1 MTSLYERLGGQ
12 AAISATVDLMY
23 QKILADNRISHFFRG
38 VNMDHL
44 RAKQKAFL
52 AMAFGGPSNYTGKDL
67 REGHKYL
74 VVRGLTDKHF
84 DAVGEHIQAAL
95 KELGVAEPLI
105 AEVLAIAESV
115 RDQVLNKKPA
125 TAAIL

>member
-1 MTSLYERLGGQ
+1 MASLYERLGGH
-12 AAISATVDLMY
+12 AAINAAVDLMY

-52 AMAFGGPSNYTGKDL
+52 TMAFGGPNNYTGKDL

-84 DAVGEHIQAAL
+84 DAVAEHIKATL
-95 KELGVAEPLI
+95 KELGVSEALI

-125 TAAIL
+125 TATTL